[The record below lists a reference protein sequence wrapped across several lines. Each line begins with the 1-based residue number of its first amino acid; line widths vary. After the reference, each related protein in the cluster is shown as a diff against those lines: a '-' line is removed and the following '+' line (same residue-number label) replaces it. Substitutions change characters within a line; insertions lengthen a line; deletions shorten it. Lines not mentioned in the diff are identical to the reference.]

1 MTDEYAYT
9 LLKANIKKSNFGQ
22 LKSSCSCKLRR
33 ALHAQIRCS
42 SCLVAR
48 NMTYKY
54 ASQMWN
60 IFSSYNSLSCIP
72 MFEVIHK

>member
-42 SCLVAR
+42 SCLVVTKHYIK
-48 NMTYKY
+48 NMQAK
-54 ASQMWN
+54 
-60 IFSSYNSLSCIP
+60 
-72 MFEVIHK
+72 